1 MDRRL
6 ALRFAAV
13 AALGTI
19 GLGHGGPAF
28 AQSEMV
34 LKATDVHPLGYP
46 TVEAVVWMGE
56 ELEKRTDGRL
66 SVEMYPSMQLGGEK
80 EMIEQAQVGA
90 VAFARISVGPM
101 GPLVPELN
109 VFNLPFLFRDAAHME
124 AVIDG
129 PIGDELLQKVT
140 DHPTAGLV
148 GLCWMNAGT
157 RNVYNS
163 QHPVR
168 TREDLQGLK
177 IRMMGNPIF
186 VDTMN
191 AMGGNGVSMGFDQ
204 LINGLQTGVVDGA
217 ENNYPT
223 YASGQHYRYAKYY
236 SRTEHLMIPEILV
249 FSKRIWEELSPE
261 DQELIMSLAK
271 EAQQRQRELWY
282 AEEEKALADM
292 KANGVEVIEI
302 ADKQPFVDAVQP
314 VWEKHAADLSELIE
328 RIQAVQ

>member
-1 MDRRL
+1 MDRRQ
-6 ALRFAAV
+6 
-13 AALGTI
+13 ALGFAGATLLAGI
-19 GLGHGGPAF
+19 GLGLGGPAA

-34 LKATDVHPLGYP
+34 LKSADVHPFGYP
-46 TVEAVVWMGE
+46 TVEAVKWMGE
-56 ELEKRTDGRL
+56 QLEQRTDGRL
-66 SVEMYPSMQLGGEK
+66 SVEIYPSMQLGGEK

-90 VAFARISVGPM
+90 LAMARVSVGPM

-109 VFNLPFLFRDAAHME
+109 VFNLPYLFRDAAHME

-129 PIGDELLQKVT
+129 PIGHELLQKVT

-163 QHPVR
+163 KHPVR
-168 TREDLQGLK
+168 TMEDLQGLK

-223 YASGQHYRYAKYY
+223 YSSGQHYNYAKYY

-249 FSKRIWEELSPE
+249 FSKRIWEQLSPE
-261 DQELIMSLAK
+261 DQDLIMSLAK

-282 AEEEKALADM
+282 EMEEKALADM
-292 KANGVEVIEI
+292 EAHGVEVIEVE
-302 ADKQPFVDAVQP
+302 DKEAFREAVQP
-314 VWEKHAADLSELIE
+314 VWEKHGGQFAELIE